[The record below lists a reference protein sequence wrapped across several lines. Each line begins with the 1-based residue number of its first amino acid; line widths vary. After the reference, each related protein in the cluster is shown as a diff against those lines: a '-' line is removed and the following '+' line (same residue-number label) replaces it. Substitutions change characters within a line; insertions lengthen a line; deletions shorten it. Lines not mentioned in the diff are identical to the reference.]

1 MRKSNMK
8 VLHALAIVTASALLT
23 PGALRAQE
31 PYPNKP
37 VKVIVPFA
45 PGGPSD
51 VTARIIFNEMS
62 KNVGKQFFIENHA
75 GAGANIGI
83 TLAAR
88 AAPDG
93 YTVLLSSSSLWLNP
107 STYSKVA
114 YDPSKDFEPISLVA
128 TTPNSL
134 VVHPSVPVK
143 TAKELVDLIR
153 AEPGKH
159 TFAIP
164 GMGTPPHLSGALF
177 RLAMKLD
184 MTPVPFNG
192 GGPMIQSVVAGHTP
206 IAFSSMPPAAPQIR
220 AGTIRALAVTAL
232 KRSNAVPDVPT
243 MTEAGYPGQEGDTPQ
258 GMLVPAGT
266 PQPIVDLLYRE
277 LMKVLQTEDVK
288 TKLAAAGL
296 EIVGNNP
303 KEFAKVI
310 VDDGA
315 KWAKVVK
322 DAGIKLTD

>member
-1 MRKSNMK
+1 MNMK
-8 VLHALAIVTASALLT
+8 FLHRLAIVAAAAFLL
-23 PGALRAQE
+23 PCGAHAQDA
-31 PYPNKP
+31 YPSKP
-37 VKVIVPFA
+37 VRVIVPFA

-62 KNVGKQFFIENHA
+62 KSLGKQFYVENHA

-88 AAPDG
+88 SAPDG
-93 YTVLLSSSSLWLNP
+93 YTVLLTSSSLWLNP

-114 YDPSKDFEPISLVA
+114 FNPTKDFEPISLVA

-134 VVHPSVPVK
+134 VVHPSVPAK

-153 AEPGKH
+153 SSPGKY
-159 TFAIP
+159 TFAVP
-164 GMGTPPHLSGALF
+164 GMGTPPHLSGELF

-232 KRSNAVPDVPT
+232 KRSGAVPDVPT
-243 MTEAGYPGQEGDTPQ
+243 MTEAGFPGQEGDTPQ

-277 LMKVLQTEDVK
+277 LMKVMQIEDVK
-288 TKLAAAGL
+288 QKLALAGL
-296 EIVGNNP
+296 EIVANSP
-303 KEFAKVI
+303 KEFAQVI

-322 DAGIKLTD
+322 DAGVKPAD

>member
-1 MRKSNMK
+1 M
-8 VLHALAIVTASALLT
+8 VAV
-23 PGALRAQE
+23 LRALVLFATAILPIGGPAHAQDA
-31 PYPNKP
+31 YPDKP
-37 VKVIVPFA
+37 VRVIVPFA

-62 KNVGKQFFIENHA
+62 KNIGKQFYIENHA

-88 AAPDG
+88 SASDG
-93 YTVLLSSSSLWLNP
+93 YTVLLTSSSLWINP
-107 STYSKVA
+107 STYPKVA
-114 YDPSKDFEPISLVA
+114 YDPSKDFVAISLVA

-134 VVHPSVPVK
+134 VVHPSVPATTV
-143 TAKELVDLIR
+143 KELVDLIR
-153 AEPGKH
+153 AAPGKY
-159 TFAIP
+159 TFAVP
-164 GMGTPPHLSGALF
+164 GMGTPPHLSGELF

-220 AGTIRALAVTAL
+220 GGTLRGLAVTAL
-232 KRSNAVPDVPT
+232 KRSSAVPDIPT

-258 GMLVPAGT
+258 GILVPAGT

-288 TKLAAAGL
+288 TKLSAAGL
-296 EIVGNNP
+296 EIVGNSP
-303 KEFAKVI
+303 KEFAQVI

-315 KWAKVVK
+315 KWAKVIK
-322 DAGIKLTD
+322 DAGIKLE

>member
-1 MRKSNMK
+1 MK
-8 VLHALAIVTASALLT
+8 FVHALAIVAAVAGNAST
-23 PGALRAQE
+23 SSAQE

-62 KNVGKQFFIENHA
+62 KNTGKQFYIENHA

-107 STYSKVA
+107 STYPKLA
-114 YDPSKDFEPISLVA
+114 YDPSRDFIAISLVA

-153 AEPGKH
+153 AAPGKY

-164 GMGTPPHLSGALF
+164 GMGTPPHLSGELF

-232 KRSNAVPDVPT
+232 KRSNAVPDIPT

-266 PQPIVDLLYRE
+266 PQPIVDVLYRE

-296 EIVGNNP
+296 EIVGNSP
-303 KEFAKVI
+303 KEFAQVI

-315 KWAKVVK
+315 KWAKVIK
-322 DAGIKLTD
+322 DAGIKLE